1 MRDLIIRP
9 AQSEDFASLTRRLG
23 QGRYFADRLVRQRDD
38 RGVLLTAWTGGT
50 VIGDVYLWLER
61 AEEPEIRT
69 YLPDTPLIT
78 HLEVHRDHQRRGAGT
93 RLIRAAE
100 QFLVDRGY
108 GEVAL
113 AVEVTNMAAAK
124 LYTRLGYR
132 EWPHS
137 SVKCY
142 SPGDGNGHRR
152 VEICNVMV
160 KTLAR

>member
-9 AQSEDFASLTRRLG
+9 AQSEDLASLTQGMG
-23 QGRYFADRLVRQRDD
+23 QGRYFADRLKRQSKDD
-38 RGVLLTAWTGGT
+38 GVLLTAWHGGT

-78 HLEVHRDHQRRGAGT
+78 HLEVHRDHQRMGVGT
-93 RLIRAAE
+93 SLILAAE
-100 QFLVDRGY
+100 KWLVDLKKV
-108 GEVAL
+108 EVAL

-124 LYTRLGYR
+124 LYEDLGYR
-132 EWPHS
+132 QWPHPP
-137 SVKCY
+137 VKCY
-142 SPGDGNGHRR
+142 SPSDLNGHRD